1 MDPLLLFAS
10 SLLLLPQCQLPSAC
24 LPPDSA
30 CSFACLLNH
39 LPARSPAC
47 LVPYLL
53 GLLPARSPA
62 WSPACSVLS
71 LPGPLPARSPACS
84 VLCLPGPLPA
94 RSPACSVPCLLGPL
108 PARSIACTC
117 LVTNWPKM
125 DPVEPDPV
133 VKAIT
138 NQGAILGQHDQL
150 LRNLMESQ
158 QTTSAQ
164 IAQLNSMVRELTTGL
179 SQSAAF
185 SQSSASQN
193 QAQASSDPA
202 QLREAHVPDPNH
214 YQGDMGKCGGFLLQ
228 CSFVFSQKPITYA
241 TDSSKIAYVMGLLQG
256 NALDWAYAKWQ
267 SDPEIQRSYDKFVT
281 ELKRVFDHPVKGK
294 EAAKRLLTIHQGSR
308 SVAEYSV
315 EFRTL
320 AAEAGWD
327 DAALQT
333 VFVNGL
339 SEQLKDE
346 LALKDD
352 FGDFNSVISTA
363 IKLDNRLRE
372 RKRERNTRPSSQ
384 PVIARISQVPRNSVP
399 SAAAPLP
406 PPAHVSAEEPMQLGR
421 AHLTPAERL
430 RRIRAG
436 ECIYCGKLGHFLAT
450 CPSRPKEGLTS
461 ERGGSALIDSG
472 ADENF
477 LDVDLACQAQLEVE
491 TLDVPLVANALD
503 GRLLAK
509 SALSPAKAAPV
520 PFEPSD
526 LSNVPS
532 EYHDLQEVFSKDR
545 ALSLPPHRPYDC
557 AIDLLPGATLP
568 SSRLYNLSRPERE
581 AMERYIKDSL
591 TADPSLQFIVEVDAS
606 DSGVGA
612 VLSQRSP
619 VDQKV
624 HPCAFF
630 SRRLSPAEH
639 NYSIGDR
646 ELLAVKLA
654 LEEWRHYLEGAE
666 HPFVVWTDHK
676 NLAYIKTAKRLNS
689 RQARWA
695 LFFGRFNFT
704 LTFRPGSHNVKSDA
718 LSRQFVSA
726 ESSDEAET
734 IVPASCVVAM
744 VTWEIQSLVEEA
756 QKAEPDPGNGP
767 HNRQFVPKA
776 VRSQVIQWGHTS
788 RFACHPGTRRT
799 LVLLKRHFWWP
810 SMEKDIRAYI
820 SACTVCARGKSTNQ
834 RPAGCLRPLPVPSR
848 PWSHIALD
856 FITGLPLSQG
866 NSVILTIVDRFSKS
880 VHFIALAKLPSA
892 QETADLL
899 VQHIFRIHGI
909 PMDIVSDRG
918 PQFISKVWKCFCE
931 ALGAKVS
938 LTSGFHPQTNGQ
950 CERANQDLETA
961 LRCVAAQ
968 EPSSWSRHL
977 PWVEYAHN
985 SLTSSATGLS
995 PFECALGYLPPL
1007 FPEQEGDIAVPSV
1020 KDNLQRC
1027 RHVWR
1032 LTRAALLRS
1041 AEQNKKIA
1049 DKHRTPAPNYKP
1061 GDKVW
1066 LSSRDIPLKIDSKKL
1081 APRYIGPF
1089 EIEKVLNPTVVR
1101 LKLPSSLRIHPSF
1114 HVSQLKPVRSS
1125 PLCPPADPPP
1135 PAQVVDDYPA
1145 FTVRQ
1150 ILDVRRRGRG
1160 FQYLVDWEGYGPEE
1174 RSWVSR
1180 PLILDPGLLSD
1191 FYRLNPDKP
1200 GGSPGGVH

>member
-62 WSPACSVLS
+62 WSPACSVLC
-71 LPGPLPARSPACS
+71 LPGPLPVRSPACL

-94 RSPACSVPCLLGPL
+94 RSPACSVPCLLDQL
-108 PARSIACTC
+108 PAPALCNK
-117 LVTNWPKM
+117 LV
-125 DPVEPDPV
+125 
-133 VKAIT
+133 IT
-138 NQGAILGQHDQL
+138 FLDWFFWVIK
-150 LRNLMESQ
+150 SV
-158 QTTSAQ
+158 T
-164 IAQLNSMVRELTTGL
+164 
-179 SQSAAF
+179 
-185 SQSSASQN
+185 N

-214 YQGDMGKCGGFLLQ
+214 Y
-228 CSFVFSQKPITYA
+228 
-241 TDSSKIAYVMGLLQG
+241 QG

-430 RRIRAG
+430 RRIRA
-436 ECIYCGKLGHFLAT
+436 
-450 CPSRPKEGLTS
+450 
-461 ERGGSALIDSG
+461 ALIDSG

-568 SSRLYNLSRPERE
+568 SSRLYILSRPERE

-612 VLSQRSP
+612 VFSQRSP

-767 HNRQFVPKA
+767 HNSQFVPKA